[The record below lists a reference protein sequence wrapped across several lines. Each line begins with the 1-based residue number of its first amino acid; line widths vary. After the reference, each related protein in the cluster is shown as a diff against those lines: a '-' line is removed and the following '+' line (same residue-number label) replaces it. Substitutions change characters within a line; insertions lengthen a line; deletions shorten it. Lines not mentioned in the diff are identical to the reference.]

1 MEVWNSQKRQ
11 LAKVLSRSM
20 EEIEKLVGHHP
31 TLLRSN
37 VNETIAPK
45 VKLVQKRLGFSRKE
59 AGRVCSTSPT
69 ARLLTTS
76 TDLLET
82 KIDWIMRELELS
94 KRQMRLLVKS
104 SHGSIL
110 TMSLES
116 NLKPKVELLRAFLH
130 LDNKQLFQVLKSR
143 YTYKRITPEFMRRRL
158 SLLREIFDI
167 DETDIP
173 SLRKYVMRFGS
184 LLFRPEETIVRRYDW
199 WQERLKSSRYA
210 TAHVMRSQP
219 QLLSLSPEYV
229 ENTVDWLQKALGLTD
244 DDVAI
249 LLPKFPTLL
258 TYSVEDRLEPKL
270 RYLRERFELNNERL
284 KDLLLRMP
292 GLFSYSDEKI
302 EQKLQFYSTLV
313 GEVEAKKIVI
323 ESPNLIVTASLEN
336 RLQPRLAEIERSGE
350 KVQWDRTLI
359 QRLARRTDD
368 VWGKYGIGDATRR
381 G

>member
-1 MEVWNSQKRQ
+1 
-11 LAKVLSRSM
+11 
-20 EEIEKLVGHHP
+20 
-31 TLLRSN
+31 
-37 VNETIAPK
+37 
-45 VKLVQKRLGFSRKE
+45 
-59 AGRVCSTSPT
+59 
-69 ARLLTTS
+69 
-76 TDLLET
+76 
-82 KIDWIMRELELS
+82 MRELELS

-184 LLFRPEETIVRRYDW
+184 LLFRPEETIVRRNDW